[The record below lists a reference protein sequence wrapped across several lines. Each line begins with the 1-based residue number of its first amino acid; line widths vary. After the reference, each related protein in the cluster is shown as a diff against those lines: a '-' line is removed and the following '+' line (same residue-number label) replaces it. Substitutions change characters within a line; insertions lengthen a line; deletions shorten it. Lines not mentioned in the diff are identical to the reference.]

1 MKKMTFLTLMF
12 LLIISC
18 ESNKNFTIENIIPTP
33 KELTVNDD
41 KLYSINNIHILKT
54 SDNLIYP
61 QNKDE
66 YYLKSEKGD
75 VVIEGNEM
83 WARQTLAQLKDEK
96 GRIPDVEIHDW
107 SAYPFRGFMH
117 DTGRNFQTI
126 EMLKE
131 TIDLMSLYKI
141 NYFHWHLTD
150 NPAWR
155 IECKAYPQLN
165 DAQYQR
171 PGRDC
176 GKFYTYDEIRELIA
190 YAKERGITVMPEIDM
205 PGHSAYFRNAFGFS
219 MDSEEGMKVLEECIA
234 EFCEEIPTSMCP
246 YLHIGSDEV
255 YIADPKGFM
264 KFTES
269 LCKKHDRIAMAW
281 DPGLP
286 SDSTTVRQIWN
297 TAAGSN
303 AAQTKKGGKYVDSF
317 MGYLNYYDPIYFTNK
332 VFLHKACAQDVPD
345 TTNALGGILC
355 LWNDVRVDDKTRI
368 ALHNGMINGMMVY
381 AERFWNGGEGS
392 WEELAEFEDKM
403 SYHKDNIVNN
413 HDVRWH
419 PNATTSWKIKI
430 DGNDTLYARGGA
442 VDVNDLC
449 TENSITVGDT
459 VSAWA
464 FTDIY
469 SESDTAIKVWV
480 GFEAAARSNRISGG
494 IGPQGKWENQG
505 RLFVNDKE
513 YFPSQEWNEP
523 EKYAFHFNTWHKPE
537 EEIPYTDEQFYW
549 MREPVTINLK
559 KGNNEVKLFIP
570 KTFKGQRWSFAFL
583 EVNESPSHRVA
594 KSPSRQV
601 ETRQ

>member
-1 MKKMTFLTLMF
+1 MRKVFIL
-12 LLIISC
+12 LLIALPFISC
-18 ESNKNFTIENIIPTP
+18 SKKEVFNAENIIPTP
-33 KELTVNDD
+33 KKMIVNDD
-41 KLYSINNIHILKT
+41 KLHYIDDIIVLET
-54 SDNLIYP
+54 DDNLLYP

-66 YYLKSEKGD
+66 YFLKSENGN
-75 VVIEGNEM
+75 VTIEGNEV

-155 IECKAYPQLN
+155 IECKVYPQLN
-165 DAQYQR
+165 DPQYQR

-176 GKFYTYDEIRELIA
+176 GKFYTYDEIRGLIA

-219 MDSEEGMKVLEECIA
+219 MDSEEGMKVLDECIA

-264 KFTES
+264 QFTEN
-269 LCKKHDRIAMAW
+269 LCKKHNRIAMAW

-392 WEELAEFEDKM
+392 WEELAEFENKM
-403 SYHKDNIVNN
+403 SYHKSNIVNN
-413 HDVRWH
+413 HDVRWN
-419 PNATTSWKIKI
+419 PNATTSWRIKI

-449 TENSITVGDT
+449 TENSITTGDT
-459 VSAWA
+459 VTAWA

-469 SESDTAIKVWV
+469 SENDTTIKVWV

-505 RLFVNDKE
+505 RLFVNDIE

-583 EVNESPSHRVA
+583 EVT
-594 KSPSRQV
+594 K
-601 ETRQ
+601 

>member
-1 MKKMTFLTLMF
+1 MKKMTFLPLMF
-12 LLIISC
+12 LLLISC

-41 KLYSINNIHILKT
+41 KLYSIKNVHILKT

-66 YYLKSEKGD
+66 YYLKSEKGN
-75 VVIEGNEM
+75 VVIEGNEI
-83 WARQTLAQLKDEK
+83 WARQTLAQLEDEK

-165 DAQYQR
+165 DPQYQR

-205 PGHSAYFRNAFGFS
+205 PGHSAYFRNAFDFS

-234 EFCEEIPTSMCP
+234 EFCEEIPNSMCP

-264 KFTES
+264 EFAEN

-392 WEELAEFEDKM
+392 WDELAEFENKM
-403 SYHKDNIVNN
+403 SYHKNNIVQN

-419 PNATTSWKIKI
+419 PNATTTWKIKI
-430 DGNDTLYARGGA
+430 NGNDTLYARGGA

-464 FTDIY
+464 FTEIY
-469 SESDTAIKVWV
+469 SECDTTIKVWV

-570 KTFKGQRWSFAFL
+570 KTFKGQRWSFGFL
-583 EVNESPSHRVA
+583 EVNET
-594 KSPSRQV
+594 
-601 ETRQ
+601 TRQRDNK

>member
-1 MKKMTFLTLMF
+1 MKKVFIL
-12 LLIISC
+12 LLIALPFVSC
-18 ESNKNFTIENIIPTP
+18 SKKEVFNAENIIPTP
-33 KELTVNDD
+33 KKMIVNDD
-41 KLYSINNIHILKT
+41 KLHYIDDITVLET
-54 SDNLIYP
+54 DDNLLYP

-66 YYLKSEKGD
+66 YFLKSENGN
-75 VVIEGNEM
+75 VIIEGNEV

-126 EMLKE
+126 DMLKE

-155 IECKAYPQLN
+155 IECKVYPQLN
-165 DAQYQR
+165 DPQYQR

-205 PGHSAYFRNAFGFS
+205 PGHSAYFRNTFGFS

-264 KFTES
+264 QFTEN

-332 VFLHKACAQDVPD
+332 VFLHKACAQDIPD

-392 WEELAEFEDKM
+392 WDELAEFEDKM
-403 SYHKDNIVNN
+403 SYHKDNIVKN

-419 PNATTSWKIKI
+419 PNATTSWRIKI

-442 VDVNDLC
+442 IDVNDLC
-449 TENSITVGDT
+449 TENSITTGDT
-459 VSAWA
+459 VTAWA

-469 SESDTAIKVWV
+469 SENDTTIKVWV

-505 RLFVNDKE
+505 RLFVNDIE

-583 EVNESPSHRVA
+583 EVT
-594 KSPSRQV
+594 K
-601 ETRQ
+601 

>member
-1 MKKMTFLTLMF
+1 MRKILTLTVLFLTL
-12 LLIISC
+12 LSC
-18 ESNKNFTIENIIPTP
+18 SEKDIFIEGNIIPEP
-33 KELTVNDD
+33 K
-41 KLYSINNIHILKT
+41 KLIIRDNRLHQIKDVTIL
-54 SDNLIYP
+54 SSSENLIYP
-61 QNKDE
+61 HNKDE
-66 YYLKSEKGD
+66 YYLSSKNGN
-75 VVIEGNEM
+75 VVIEGNVI
-83 WARQTLAQLKDEK
+83 WAKQTLKQLADENN
-96 GRIPDVEIHDW
+96 RIPDVEIHDW

-126 EMLKE
+126 DMLKE

-165 DAQYQR
+165 DPQYQR

-190 YAKERGITVMPEIDM
+190 YAKERGITIMPEIDM

-219 MDSEEGMKVLEECIA
+219 MDSEEGMKVLEKCID
-234 EFCEEIPTSMCP
+234 EFCEEIPASLCP

-264 KFTES
+264 RFTEN
-269 LCKKHDRIAMAW
+269 LCKKHNRIAMAW

-392 WEELAEFEDKM
+392 WDELSEFEDKM
-403 SYHKDNIVNN
+403 SYHKSHIVKN

-464 FTDIY
+464 FTNIN
-469 SESDTAIKVWV
+469 SKCDTTIKVWV

-513 YFPSQEWNEP
+513 YFPAQKWNEP
-523 EKYAFHFNTWHKPE
+523 EKYEFHFNTWHKPE
-537 EEIPYTDEQFYW
+537 EELPYTDEQFYW
-549 MREPVTINLK
+549 MRESLSIDLK
-559 KGNNEVKLFIP
+559 QGDNEIKLYIP
-570 KTFKGQRWSFAFL
+570 KTFRGQRWSFGFL
-583 EVNESPSHRVA
+583 KVTE
-594 KSPSRQV
+594 
-601 ETRQ
+601 

>member
-18 ESNKNFTIENIIPTP
+18 ESNKNFTVENIIPTP

-269 LCKKHDRIAMAW
+269 LCKKHNRIAMAW

-392 WEELAEFEDKM
+392 WEELVEFEDKM
-403 SYHKDNIVNN
+403 SYHKDNIVKN

-419 PNATTSWKIKI
+419 PNATTSWRIKI

-459 VSAWA
+459 VTAWA
-464 FTDIY
+464 FTNIY
-469 SESDTAIKVWV
+469 SESDTTIKVWV

-583 EVNESPSHRVA
+583 EVNETTGQRDN
-594 KSPSRQV
+594 
-601 ETRQ
+601 E

>member
-18 ESNKNFTIENIIPTP
+18 ESNKNFTVENIIPTP

-269 LCKKHDRIAMAW
+269 LCKKHNRIAMAW

-392 WEELAEFEDKM
+392 WEELVEFEDKM
-403 SYHKDNIVNN
+403 SYHKDNIVKN

-419 PNATTSWKIKI
+419 PNATTSWRIKI

-459 VSAWA
+459 VTAWA
-464 FTDIY
+464 FTNIY
-469 SESDTAIKVWV
+469 SESDTTIKVWV

-583 EVNESPSHRVA
+583 EVNETTGQRDN
-594 KSPSRQV
+594 K
-601 ETRQ
+601 

>member
-1 MKKMTFLTLMF
+1 MKKILPLI
-12 LLIISC
+12 LLLSSFFSC
-18 ESNKNFTIENIIPTP
+18 CKSDVFVKENIIPMP
-33 KELTVNDD
+33 KEFVLNED
-41 KLYSINNIHILKT
+41 KLYNINDVTVLET
-54 SDNLIYP
+54 SDNLLYP

-66 YYLKSEKGD
+66 YYIKIEKGN
-75 VVIEGNEM
+75 VVIEGNEI
-83 WARQTLAQLKDEK
+83 WAMQTLKQLADSLD
-96 GRIPDVEIHDW
+96 RVPDVVIHDW
-107 SAYPFRGFMH
+107 SVYPFRGFMH

-155 IECKAYPQLN
+155 IECKVYPQLN
-165 DAQYQR
+165 DPQYQR

-205 PGHSAYFRNAFGFS
+205 PGHSAYFRSAFGFS
-219 MDSEEGMKVLEECIA
+219 MDSEDGMKVLEKCIE
-234 EFCEEIPTSMCP
+234 EFCKEIPVSMCP

-264 KFTES
+264 VFTEN
-269 LCKKHDRIAMAW
+269 LCKKYNRIAVAW

-303 AAQTKKGGKYVDSF
+303 AASTKKGGRYLDSF

-332 VFLHKACAQDVPD
+332 VFLHKACAQDVAD

-392 WEELAEFEDKM
+392 YDELIAFEDKM
-403 SYHKDNIVNN
+403 VYHKENLLQN
-413 HDVRWH
+413 HDVRWN
-419 PNATTSWKIKI
+419 PNIQTSWNITI
-430 DGNDTLYARGGA
+430 ADTINLEARGGA
-442 VDVNDLC
+442 VDVDDLC
-449 TENSITVGDT
+449 RENNINIGETAP
-459 VSAWA
+459 AWA
-464 FTDIY
+464 TTEIY
-469 SESDTAIKVWV
+469 SDEDKTIKAWV

-494 IGPQGKWENQG
+494 IGPQGKWENEG
-505 RLFVNDKE
+505 RLLVNGVE
-513 YFPSQEWNEP
+513 YFPSQIWNEA
-523 EKYAFHFNTWHKPE
+523 EKYKFHYNTWHRPE
-537 EEIPYTDEQFYW
+537 EELPYTDEQFYW
-549 MREPVTINLK
+549 MREPVEINLK
-559 KGNNEVKLFIP
+559 KGNNKIELYIP
-570 KTFKGQRWSFAFL
+570 KTFKGQRWSFGF
-583 EVNESPSHRVA
+583 V
-594 KSPSRQV
+594 K
-601 ETRQ
+601 TKD

>member
-1 MKKMTFLTLMF
+1 MKKILPLFLVLTSLF
-12 LLIISC
+12 SC
-18 ESNKNFTIENIIPTP
+18 GEKDVFVKENIIPTP
-33 KELTVNDD
+33 KEFVLDND
-41 KLYSINNIHILKT
+41 KLHKINEIVVLGT
-54 SDNLIYP
+54 SDKLSYP

-66 YYLKSEKGD
+66 YYLKIEKGN
-75 VVIEGNEM
+75 VVVEGNEV
-83 WARQTLAQLKDEK
+83 WARQTLSQLQDKE
-96 GRIPDVEIHDW
+96 GRVPDVEIHDW

-117 DTGRNFQTI
+117 DTGRNFQTL

-155 IECKAYPQLN
+155 IECKVYPQLN
-165 DAQYQR
+165 DPQYQR

-176 GKFYTYDEIRELIA
+176 GKFYTYDEIRELIT
-190 YAKERGITVMPEIDM
+190 YAKERGIIVMPEIDM

-219 MDSEEGMKVLEECIA
+219 MDSEEGMKVLEKCIE
-234 EFCEEIPTSMCP
+234 EFCEEIPVAMCP

-264 KFTES
+264 QFTEN
-269 LCKKHDRIAMAW
+269 LCRKHNRIAMAW

-286 SDSTTVRQIWN
+286 SDSTTIRQIWN

-368 ALHNGMINGMMVY
+368 ALHNGMINGMMTFS
-381 AERFWNGGEGS
+381 ERFWNGGEGS
-392 WEELAEFEDKM
+392 WDELVAFENKM
-403 SYHKDNIVNN
+403 SYHKDNMLQK
-413 HDVRWH
+413 HDVRWN
-419 PNATTSWKIKI
+419 PNAKTIWKITI
-430 DGNDTLYARGGA
+430 ADTINLEARGGA

-449 TENSITVGDT
+449 TENSIVIGDT

-464 FTDIY
+464 VTNIY
-469 SESDTAIKVWV
+469 SEEDTTIDVWV

-494 IGPQGKWENQG
+494 IGPQGKWENRG
-505 RLFVNDKE
+505 RLLVNGEE

-523 EKYAFHFNTWHKPE
+523 EKYKFHYNTWHRPE
-537 EEIPYTDEQFYW
+537 EEMPFTDEQFYW

-559 KGNNEVKLFIP
+559 KGDNEIKLYIP
-570 KTFKGQRWSFAFL
+570 KTFKGQRWSFGM
-583 EVNESPSHRVA
+583 V
-594 KSPSRQV
+594 KT
-601 ETRQ
+601 TRQ

>member
-1 MKKMTFLTLMF
+1 MRKILTLTVIFLTL
-12 LLIISC
+12 LSC
-18 ESNKNFTIENIIPTP
+18 SEKDIFIEGNIIPEP
-33 KELTVNDD
+33 K
-41 KLYSINNIHILKT
+41 KLIIKDNRLHQIKDVTIL
-54 SDNLIYP
+54 SSSENLIYP
-61 QNKDE
+61 HNKDE
-66 YYLKSEKGD
+66 YYLSSKNGN
-75 VVIEGNEM
+75 VVIEGNVI
-83 WARQTLAQLKDEK
+83 WAKQTLKQLADKNN
-96 GRIPDVEIHDW
+96 RIPDVEIHDW

-126 EMLKE
+126 DMLKE

-165 DAQYQR
+165 DPQYQR

-190 YAKERGITVMPEIDM
+190 YAKERGITIMPEIDM
-205 PGHSAYFRNAFGFS
+205 PGHSAYFRNALGFS
-219 MDSEEGMKVLEECIA
+219 MDSEEGMKVLEKCID
-234 EFCEEIPTSMCP
+234 EFCEEIPASLCP

-264 KFTES
+264 RFTEN
-269 LCKKHDRIAMAW
+269 LCKKHNRIAMAW
-281 DPGLP
+281 DPGLT

-392 WEELAEFEDKM
+392 WDELSEFEDKM
-403 SYHKDNIVNN
+403 SYHKSHIVKN

-464 FTDIY
+464 FTNIN
-469 SESDTAIKVWV
+469 SECDTTIKVWV

-513 YFPSQEWNEP
+513 YFPTQKWNEP
-523 EKYAFHFNTWHKPE
+523 EKYEFHFNTWHKPE
-537 EEIPYTDEQFYW
+537 EELPYTDEQFYW
-549 MREPVTINLK
+549 MREPLSIDLK
-559 KGNNEVKLFIP
+559 QGDNEIKLYIP
-570 KTFKGQRWSFAFL
+570 KTFRGQRWSFGFL
-583 EVNESPSHRVA
+583 KVTE
-594 KSPSRQV
+594 
-601 ETRQ
+601 

>member
-1 MKKMTFLTLMF
+1 MKKILPLI
-12 LLIISC
+12 LLLSSFFSC
-18 ESNKNFTIENIIPTP
+18 CKSDVFVKENIIPMP
-33 KELTVNDD
+33 KEFVLNED
-41 KLYSINNIHILKT
+41 KLYNINDVTVLET
-54 SDNLIYP
+54 SDNLLYP

-66 YYLKSEKGD
+66 YYIKIEKGN
-75 VVIEGNEM
+75 VVIEGNEI
-83 WARQTLAQLKDEK
+83 WAMQTLKQLADSLD
-96 GRIPDVEIHDW
+96 RVPDVVIHDW
-107 SAYPFRGFMH
+107 SVYPFRGFMH

-155 IECKAYPQLN
+155 IECKVYPQLN
-165 DAQYQR
+165 DPQYQR

-205 PGHSAYFRNAFGFS
+205 PGHSAYFRSAFGFS
-219 MDSEEGMKVLEECIA
+219 MDSEEGMKVLEKCIE
-234 EFCEEIPTSMCP
+234 EFCKEIPVSMCP

-264 KFTES
+264 VFTEN
-269 LCKKHDRIAMAW
+269 LCKKYNRIAVAW

-303 AAQTKKGGKYVDSF
+303 AASTKKGGRYLDSF

-332 VFLHKACAQDVPD
+332 VFLHKACAQDVAD

-392 WEELAEFEDKM
+392 YDELISFEDKM
-403 SYHKDNIVNN
+403 VYHKENLLQN
-413 HDVRWH
+413 HDVRWN
-419 PNATTSWKIKI
+419 PNIQTLWNITIA
-430 DGNDTLYARGGA
+430 DTINIEARGGA
-442 VDVNDLC
+442 VDVDDLC
-449 TENSITVGDT
+449 RENNINIGET

-464 FTDIY
+464 TTDIY
-469 SESDTAIKVWV
+469 SDEDKTIKAWV

-494 IGPQGKWENQG
+494 IGPQGKWENEG
-505 RLFVNDKE
+505 RLLVNGVE
-513 YFPSQEWNEP
+513 YFPSQIWNEA
-523 EKYAFHFNTWHKPE
+523 EKYKFHYNTWHRPE
-537 EEIPYTDEQFYW
+537 EELPYTDEQFYW
-549 MREPVTINLK
+549 MREPVEINLK
-559 KGNNEVKLFIP
+559 KGNNKIELYIP
-570 KTFKGQRWSFAFL
+570 KTFKGQRWSFGF
-583 EVNESPSHRVA
+583 V
-594 KSPSRQV
+594 K
-601 ETRQ
+601 TKD

>member
-1 MKKMTFLTLMF
+1 MKNLTLIIF
-12 LLIISC
+12 ACILLFSC
-18 ESNKNFTIENIIPTP
+18 TENKTFTTENIIPTP
-33 KELTVNDD
+33 KELTVNDN
-41 KLYSINNIHILKT
+41 KLHPLKDVVVSKS

-66 YYLKSEKGD
+66 YYLKSENGN
-75 VVIEGNEM
+75 VIIEGNEV
-83 WARQTLAQLKDEK
+83 WARQTLAQLTDMNN
-96 GRIPDVEIHDW
+96 RIPDVEIHDW
-107 SAYPFRGFMH
+107 AAYPFRGFMH

-126 EMLKE
+126 DMLKE

-165 DAQYQR
+165 DPQYQR

-190 YAKERGITVMPEIDM
+190 YAKERGITIMPEIDM

-219 MDSEEGMKVLEECIA
+219 MDSEEGMKVLEECID
-234 EFCEEIPTSMCP
+234 EFCEEIPASLCP
-246 YLHIGSDEV
+246 YLHVGSDEV

-264 KFTES
+264 RFTEN
-269 LCKKHDRIAMAW
+269 LCKKHNRIAMAW

-368 ALHNGMINGMMVY
+368 SLHNGMINGMMVY
-381 AERFWNGGEGS
+381 AERFWNGSEGT
-392 WEELAEFEDKM
+392 WDELSEFEDKM
-403 SYHKDNIVNN
+403 SYHKNHIVKN

-419 PNATTSWKIKI
+419 PNSTTSWKIKI
-430 DGNDTLYARGGA
+430 EGNDTLYARGGA

-464 FTDIY
+464 FTNIN
-469 SESDTAIKVWV
+469 SECDTTIKVWV

-505 RLFVNDKE
+505 RLFVNGEE
-513 YFPSQEWNEP
+513 YFPAQKWNEA
-523 EKYAFHFNTWHKPE
+523 EKYEFHFNTWHKPE
-537 EEIPYTDEQFYW
+537 EELPYTDEQFYW
-549 MREPVTINLK
+549 MREPVTIKLK
-559 KGNNEVKLFIP
+559 KGNNEIKLYIP
-570 KTFKGQRWSFAFL
+570 KTFRGQRWSFGFL
-583 EVNESPSHRVA
+583 KVTE
-594 KSPSRQV
+594 
-601 ETRQ
+601 

>member
-1 MKKMTFLTLMF
+1 MRKILTLTLLFLTL
-12 LLIISC
+12 LSC
-18 ESNKNFTIENIIPTP
+18 SEKDIFIGENIIPEP
-33 KELTVNDD
+33 K
-41 KLYSINNIHILKT
+41 KLIIKDNRLHQIKDVTILNS

-61 QNKDE
+61 HNKDE
-66 YYLKSEKGD
+66 YYLSSKNGN
-75 VVIEGNEM
+75 VVIEGNAI
-83 WARQTLAQLKDEK
+83 WAKQTLKQIADENN
-96 GRIPDVEIHDW
+96 RIPDVEIHDW

-126 EMLKE
+126 DMLKE

-155 IECKAYPQLN
+155 IECKVYPQLN
-165 DAQYQR
+165 DPQYQR

-190 YAKERGITVMPEIDM
+190 YAKERGITIMPEIDM

-219 MDSEEGMKVLEECIA
+219 MDSEEGMKVLEKCID
-234 EFCEEIPTSMCP
+234 EFCEEIPASLCP
-246 YLHIGSDEV
+246 YLHVGSDEV

-264 KFTES
+264 RFTEN
-269 LCKKHDRIAMAW
+269 LCKKHNRIAMAW

-368 ALHNGMINGMMVY
+368 SLHNGMINGMMVY

-392 WEELAEFEDKM
+392 WDELSEFEDKM
-403 SYHKDNIVNN
+403 SYHKNHIVKN

-419 PNATTSWKIKI
+419 PNATTAWKIKI
-430 DGNDTLYARGGA
+430 EGNDTLYARGGA

-464 FTDIY
+464 FTNIN
-469 SESDTAIKVWV
+469 SKCDTTIKVWV

-505 RLFVNDKE
+505 RLFINNEE
-513 YFPSQEWNEP
+513 YFPTQKWNEP
-523 EKYAFHFNTWHKPE
+523 EKYEFHFNTWHKPE
-537 EEIPYTDEQFYW
+537 EESPYTDEQFYW
-549 MREPVTINLK
+549 MREPVTIKLK
-559 KGNNEVKLFIP
+559 KGNNEIKLYIP
-570 KTFKGQRWSFAFL
+570 KTFRGQRWSFGFL
-583 EVNESPSHRVA
+583 KVTE
-594 KSPSRQV
+594 
-601 ETRQ
+601 

>member
-1 MKKMTFLTLMF
+1 MKKILPLI
-12 LLIISC
+12 LLLSSFFSC
-18 ESNKNFTIENIIPTP
+18 CKSDVFVKENIIPMP
-33 KELTVNDD
+33 KEFVLNED
-41 KLYSINNIHILKT
+41 KLYNINDVTVLET
-54 SDNLIYP
+54 SDNLLYP

-66 YYLKSEKGD
+66 YYIKIEKGN
-75 VVIEGNEM
+75 VVIEGNEI
-83 WARQTLAQLKDEK
+83 WAMQTLKQLADSLD
-96 GRIPDVEIHDW
+96 RVPDVVIHDW
-107 SAYPFRGFMH
+107 SVYPFRGFMH
-117 DTGRNFQTI
+117 DTGRNFQRI

-155 IECKAYPQLN
+155 IECKVYPQLN
-165 DAQYQR
+165 DPQYQR

-219 MDSEEGMKVLEECIA
+219 MDSEDGMKVLEKCIE
-234 EFCEEIPTSMCP
+234 EFCNEIPVSMCP

-264 KFTES
+264 VFTEN
-269 LCKKHDRIAMAW
+269 LCKKYNRIAVVW

-286 SDSTTVRQIWN
+286 SDTTTVRQIWN

-303 AAQTKKGGKYVDSF
+303 AASTKKGGRYLDSF

-332 VFLHKACAQDVPD
+332 VFLHKACAQDVAD

-392 WEELAEFEDKM
+392 YDELVAFEDKM
-403 SYHKDNIVNN
+403 LYHKENLLQN
-413 HDVRWH
+413 HDVRWN
-419 PNATTSWKIKI
+419 PNIQTSWNINI
-430 DGNDTLYARGGA
+430 ADTINLEARGGA
-442 VDVNDLC
+442 VDVDDLC
-449 TENSITVGDT
+449 RENNINIGET

-464 FTDIY
+464 TTDIY
-469 SESDTAIKVWV
+469 SDEDKTIKAWV

-494 IGPQGKWENQG
+494 IGPQGKWENEG
-505 RLFVNDKE
+505 RLLVNGVE
-513 YFPSQEWNEP
+513 YFPSQIWNEA
-523 EKYAFHFNTWHKPE
+523 EKYKFHYNTWHRPE
-537 EEIPYTDEQFYW
+537 EELPYTDEQFYW
-549 MREPVTINLK
+549 MREPVEINLK
-559 KGNNEVKLFIP
+559 KGNNKIELYIP
-570 KTFKGQRWSFAFL
+570 KTFKGQRWSFGF
-583 EVNESPSHRVA
+583 V
-594 KSPSRQV
+594 K
-601 ETRQ
+601 TKD

>member
-1 MKKMTFLTLMF
+1 MRKILTLTVLFLTLLSCSEKDIF
-12 LLIISC
+12 IEGNIIPEPKKLIIRD
-18 ESNKNFTIENIIPTP
+18 NRLHQIKDVTILSSSENII
-33 KELTVNDD
+33 
-41 KLYSINNIHILKT
+41 
-54 SDNLIYP
+54 YP
-61 QNKDE
+61 HNKDE
-66 YYLKSEKGD
+66 YYLSSKNGN
-75 VVIEGNEM
+75 VVIEGNVI
-83 WARQTLAQLKDEK
+83 WAKQTLKQIADENN
-96 GRIPDVEIHDW
+96 RIPDVEIHDW

-126 EMLKE
+126 DMLKE

-165 DAQYQR
+165 DPQHQR

-190 YAKERGITVMPEIDM
+190 YAKERGITIMPEIDM

-219 MDSEEGMKVLEECIA
+219 MDSEEGMKVLEKCID
-234 EFCEEIPTSMCP
+234 EFCEEIPASLCP
-246 YLHIGSDEV
+246 YLHVGSDEV

-264 KFTES
+264 RFTEN
-269 LCKKHDRIAMAW
+269 LCKKHNRIAMAW

-381 AERFWNGGEGS
+381 AERFWDGGEGS
-392 WEELAEFEDKM
+392 WDELSEFEDKM
-403 SYHKDNIVNN
+403 SYHKNHIVKN

-419 PNATTSWKIKI
+419 PNATTAWKIKI
-430 DGNDTLYARGGA
+430 EGNDTLYARGGA

-464 FTDIY
+464 FTNIN
-469 SESDTAIKVWV
+469 SECDTTIKVWV

-505 RLFVNDKE
+505 RLFVNGEE
-513 YFPSQEWNEP
+513 YFPAQKWNEP
-523 EKYAFHFNTWHKPE
+523 EATYSSTS
-537 EEIPYTDEQFYW
+537 
-549 MREPVTINLK
+549 M
-559 KGNNEVKLFIP
+559 
-570 KTFKGQRWSFAFL
+570 
-583 EVNESPSHRVA
+583 
-594 KSPSRQV
+594 
-601 ETRQ
+601 TRCCVSSTSTR

>member
-1 MKKMTFLTLMF
+1 MKKILPLI
-12 LLIISC
+12 LLLSSFFSC
-18 ESNKNFTIENIIPTP
+18 CKSDVFVKENIIPMP
-33 KELTVNDD
+33 KEFVLNED
-41 KLYSINNIHILKT
+41 KLYNINDVTVLET
-54 SDNLIYP
+54 SDNLLYP

-66 YYLKSEKGD
+66 YYIKIEKGN
-75 VVIEGNEM
+75 VVIEGNEI
-83 WARQTLAQLKDEK
+83 WAMQTLKQLADSLD
-96 GRIPDVEIHDW
+96 RVPDVVIHDW
-107 SAYPFRGFMH
+107 SVYPFRGFMH

-155 IECKAYPQLN
+155 IECKVYPQLN
-165 DAQYQR
+165 DPQYQR

-205 PGHSAYFRNAFGFS
+205 PGHSAYFRSAFGFS
-219 MDSEEGMKVLEECIA
+219 MDSEEGMKVLEKCIE
-234 EFCEEIPTSMCP
+234 EFCKEIPVSMCP

-264 KFTES
+264 VFTEN
-269 LCKKHDRIAMAW
+269 LCKKYNRIAVAW

-303 AAQTKKGGKYVDSF
+303 AASTKKGGRYLDSF

-332 VFLHKACAQDVPD
+332 VFLHKACAQDVAD

-368 ALHNGMINGMMVY
+368 TLHNGMINGMMVY

-392 WEELAEFEDKM
+392 YDELIAFEDKM
-403 SYHKDNIVNN
+403 VYHKEKLLQN
-413 HDVRWH
+413 HDVRWN
-419 PNATTSWKIKI
+419 PNIQTLWNITIA
-430 DGNDTLYARGGA
+430 DTINLEARGGA
-442 VDVNDLC
+442 VDVDDLC
-449 TENSITVGDT
+449 RENNINIGET

-464 FTDIY
+464 TTDIY
-469 SESDTAIKVWV
+469 SDEDKTIKAWV

-494 IGPQGKWENQG
+494 IGPQGKWENEG
-505 RLFVNDKE
+505 RLLVNGVE
-513 YFPSQEWNEP
+513 YFPSQIWNEA
-523 EKYAFHFNTWHKPE
+523 EKYKFHYNTWHRPE
-537 EEIPYTDEQFYW
+537 EELPYTDEQFYW
-549 MREPVTINLK
+549 MREPVEINLK
-559 KGNNEVKLFIP
+559 KGNNKIELYIP
-570 KTFKGQRWSFAFL
+570 KTFKGQRWSFGF
-583 EVNESPSHRVA
+583 VKTKDKWQRV
-594 KSPSRQV
+594 V
-601 ETRQ
+601 L

>member
-1 MKKMTFLTLMF
+1 MKIVLALSLIVMF
-12 LLIISC
+12 FFSC
-18 ESNKNFTIENIIPTP
+18 ERKDVFIVENIIPTP
-33 KELTVNDD
+33 KELI
-41 KLYSINNIHILKT
+41 INNDRLYAINNVVVLK
-54 SDNLIYP
+54 SGDNLAYP

-66 YYLKSEKGD
+66 YYLKSEKGY
-75 VVIEGNEM
+75 VVIEGNEI
-83 WARQTLAQLKDEK
+83 WAKQTLLQLADCK

-155 IECKAYPQLN
+155 IECKVYPQLN
-165 DAQYQR
+165 DPQYQR

-190 YAKERGITVMPEIDM
+190 YAKERGITIMPEIDM

-219 MDSEEGMKVLEECIA
+219 MDSEEGMKVLEKCID
-234 EFCEEIPTSMCP
+234 EFCDEIPASLCP
-246 YLHIGSDEV
+246 YFHVGSDEV
-255 YIADPKGFM
+255 HVANPKGFM
-264 KFTES
+264 EFTEN
-269 LCKKHDRIAMAW
+269 LCKKYNRMAMAW

-286 SDSTTVRQIWN
+286 SDSTTIRQIWN

-303 AAQTKKGGKYVDSF
+303 AAQTKKGGRYVDSF

-368 ALHNGMINGMMVY
+368 ALHNGMINGMMTFS
-381 AERFWNGGEGS
+381 ERFWEGGDGT
-392 WEELAEFEDKM
+392 WEELVDFEEKM
-403 SYHKDNIVNN
+403 LYHKNNIVND
-413 HDVRWH
+413 HDVRWC
-419 PNATTSWKIKI
+419 PNASTLWKIKI
-430 DGNDTLYARGGA
+430 GDNEILEARGGA

-449 TENSITVGDT
+449 TENEIIVGDT
-459 VSAWA
+459 ISAWA
-464 FTDIY
+464 TTEIY
-469 SESDTAIKVWV
+469 SENDTILNMWI

-494 IGPQGKWENQG
+494 IGSQGKWENKG
-505 RLFVNDKE
+505 RLFVNGME
-513 YFPSQEWNEP
+513 YFPAQQWIEP
-523 EKYAFHFNTWHKPE
+523 GKYEFHFNTWHQPE
-537 EEIPYTDEQFYW
+537 EELPYTDEQFYW
-549 MREPVTINLK
+549 MREPVAVNLK
-559 KGNNEVKLFIP
+559 EGENEIKLYIP
-570 KTFKGQRWSFAFL
+570 KTFRGQRWSFG
-583 EVNESPSHRVA
+583 VINN
-594 KSPSRQV
+594 
-601 ETRQ
+601 

>member
-1 MKKMTFLTLMF
+1 MRKILTLILLFLTL
-12 LLIISC
+12 LSC
-18 ESNKNFTIENIIPTP
+18 SEKDIFIEGNIIPEP
-33 KELTVNDD
+33 K
-41 KLYSINNIHILKT
+41 KLIIRDNRLHQIKDVTIL
-54 SDNLIYP
+54 SSFENLIYP
-61 QNKDE
+61 HNKDE
-66 YYLKSEKGD
+66 YYLSSKNGN
-75 VVIEGNEM
+75 VVIEGNVI
-83 WARQTLAQLKDEK
+83 WAKQTLKQLADENN
-96 GRIPDVEIHDW
+96 RIPDVEIHDW

-126 EMLKE
+126 DMLKE

-165 DAQYQR
+165 DPQYQR

-190 YAKERGITVMPEIDM
+190 YAKERGITIMPEIDM

-219 MDSEEGMKVLEECIA
+219 MDSEEGMKVLEKCID
-234 EFCEEIPTSMCP
+234 EFCEEIPASLCP

-264 KFTES
+264 RFTEN
-269 LCKKHDRIAMAW
+269 LCKKHNRIAMAW

-392 WEELAEFEDKM
+392 WDEISEFEDKM
-403 SYHKDNIVNN
+403 SYHKNHIVKN

-419 PNATTSWKIKI
+419 PNAMTSWKIKI

-464 FTDIY
+464 FTNIN
-469 SESDTAIKVWV
+469 SECDTTIKVWV

-513 YFPSQEWNEP
+513 YFPTQKWNEP
-523 EKYAFHFNTWHKPE
+523 EKYEFHFNTWHKPE
-537 EEIPYTDEQFYW
+537 EELPYTDEQFYW
-549 MREPVTINLK
+549 MREPLSIDLK
-559 KGNNEVKLFIP
+559 QGDNEIKLYIP
-570 KTFKGQRWSFAFL
+570 KTFRGQRWSFGFL
-583 EVNESPSHRVA
+583 KVTE
-594 KSPSRQV
+594 
-601 ETRQ
+601 

>member
-1 MKKMTFLTLMF
+1 MRKILTLTLLFLTL
-12 LLIISC
+12 LSC
-18 ESNKNFTIENIIPTP
+18 SEKDIFIGENIIPEP
-33 KELTVNDD
+33 K
-41 KLYSINNIHILKT
+41 KLIIKDNRLHQIKDVTILNS

-61 QNKDE
+61 HNKDE
-66 YYLKSEKGD
+66 YYLSSKNGN
-75 VVIEGNEM
+75 VVIEGNAI
-83 WARQTLAQLKDEK
+83 WAKQTLKQIADENN
-96 GRIPDVEIHDW
+96 RIPDVEIHDW

-126 EMLKE
+126 DMLKE

-155 IECKAYPQLN
+155 IECKVYPQLN
-165 DAQYQR
+165 DPQYQR

-190 YAKERGITVMPEIDM
+190 YAKERGITIMPEIDM

-219 MDSEEGMKVLEECIA
+219 MDSEEGMKVLEKCID
-234 EFCEEIPTSMCP
+234 EFCEEIPASLCP
-246 YLHIGSDEV
+246 YLHVGSDEV

-264 KFTES
+264 RFTEN
-269 LCKKHDRIAMAW
+269 LCKKHNRIAMAW

-368 ALHNGMINGMMVY
+368 SLHNGMINGMMVY

-392 WEELAEFEDKM
+392 WDELSEFEDKM
-403 SYHKDNIVNN
+403 SYHKNHIVKN

-464 FTDIY
+464 FTNIN
-469 SESDTAIKVWV
+469 SKCDTTIKVWV

-505 RLFVNDKE
+505 RLFINNEE
-513 YFPSQEWNEP
+513 YFPTQKWNEP
-523 EKYAFHFNTWHKPE
+523 EKYEFHFNTWHKPE
-537 EEIPYTDEQFYW
+537 EESPYTDEQFYW
-549 MREPVTINLK
+549 MREPVTIKLK
-559 KGNNEVKLFIP
+559 KGNNEIKLYIP
-570 KTFKGQRWSFAFL
+570 KTFRGQRWSFGFL
-583 EVNESPSHRVA
+583 KVTE
-594 KSPSRQV
+594 
-601 ETRQ
+601 

>member
-1 MKKMTFLTLMF
+1 MSTLVVLSFFSCNKKDV
-12 LLIISC
+12 
-18 ESNKNFTIENIIPTP
+18 FTTENIIPAP
-33 KELTVNDD
+33 KKLIVNGN
-41 KLYSINNIHILKT
+41 KLHSINNIAVVE
-54 SDNLIYP
+54 SPDNLIYP

-66 YYLKSEKGD
+66 YYLKTEKGN
-75 VVIEGNEM
+75 VIIEGNDV
-83 WARQTLAQLKDEK
+83 WARRTLSQLADEK
-96 GRIPDVEIHDW
+96 ARIPDVEIHDW

-126 EMLKE
+126 DMLKE

-155 IECKAYPQLN
+155 IECKVYPQLN
-165 DAQYQR
+165 DPQYQR

-190 YAKERGITVMPEIDM
+190 YAKERGITIMPEIDM

-219 MDSEEGMKVLEECIA
+219 MDSEEGMKVLEKCID
-234 EFCEEIPTSMCP
+234 EFCNEIPASMCP
-246 YLHIGSDEV
+246 YLHVGSDEV
-255 YIADPKGFM
+255 YISDPKGFM
-264 KFTES
+264 KFTEN
-269 LCKKHDRIAMAW
+269 LCKKHNRIAMAW

-368 ALHNGMINGMMVY
+368 ALHNGMINGMMVFS
-381 AERFWNGGEGS
+381 ERFWNGGEGS
-392 WEELAEFEDKM
+392 WDELASFENKM
-403 SYHKDNIVNN
+403 SYHKDNIVKN
-413 HDVRWH
+413 HDVRWY
-419 PNATTSWKIKI
+419 PNASTLWKIKI
-430 DGNDTLYARGGA
+430 GDNEIIEARGGA
-442 VDVNDLC
+442 IDVNDLC
-449 TENSITVGDT
+449 TENSIAVGDT
-459 VSAWA
+459 ISALA
-464 FTDIY
+464 TTEIY
-469 SESDTAIKVWV
+469 SDCDKDMMVWV

-494 IGPQGKWENQG
+494 IGPQGKWENNG
-505 RLFVNDKE
+505 RVFVNGKE
-513 YFPSQEWNEP
+513 YFPSQQWDEP
-523 EKYAFHFNTWHKPE
+523 EKYKFHFNTWHKPE
-537 EEIPYTDEQFYW
+537 EELPYTDEQFYW

-559 KGNNEVKLFIP
+559 KGNNEVKLYIP

-583 EVNESPSHRVA
+583 EVDETPSHRVA
-594 KSPSRQV
+594 K
-601 ETRQ
+601 

>member
-18 ESNKNFTIENIIPTP
+18 ESNKNFTVENIIPTP

-83 WARQTLAQLKDEK
+83 WARQTLVQLKDEK

-165 DAQYQR
+165 DPQYQR

-264 KFTES
+264 KFTEN
-269 LCKKHDRIAMAW
+269 LCKKHNRIAMAW

-392 WEELAEFEDKM
+392 WEELVEFEDKM
-403 SYHKDNIVNN
+403 SYHKDNIVKN

-419 PNATTSWKIKI
+419 PNAMTSWRIKI
-430 DGNDTLYARGGA
+430 DDNDTLYARGGA

-449 TENSITVGDT
+449 TENSVTVGDT
-459 VSAWA
+459 VTAWA

-469 SESDTAIKVWV
+469 SESDTTIKVWV

-505 RLFVNDKE
+505 RLFVNDIE

-570 KTFKGQRWSFAFL
+570 KTFKGQRWSFGFL
-583 EVNESPSHRVA
+583 EVNES
-594 KSPSRQV
+594 
-601 ETRQ
+601 TRQRDNK

>member
-1 MKKMTFLTLMF
+1 MRKILTLTVLFLTL
-12 LLIISC
+12 LSC
-18 ESNKNFTIENIIPTP
+18 SEKDIFIEGNIIPEP
-33 KELTVNDD
+33 K
-41 KLYSINNIHILKT
+41 KLIIKDNRLHQIKDVTIL
-54 SDNLIYP
+54 SSSENLIYP
-61 QNKDE
+61 HNKDE
-66 YYLKSEKGD
+66 YYLSSKNGN
-75 VVIEGNEM
+75 VVIEGNVI
-83 WARQTLAQLKDEK
+83 WAKQTLKQLADENN
-96 GRIPDVEIHDW
+96 RIPDVEIHDW

-126 EMLKE
+126 DMLKE

-165 DAQYQR
+165 DPQYQR

-190 YAKERGITVMPEIDM
+190 YAKERGITIMPEIDM

-219 MDSEEGMKVLEECIA
+219 MDSEEGMKVLEKCID
-234 EFCEEIPTSMCP
+234 EFCEEIPASLCP

-264 KFTES
+264 RFTEN
-269 LCKKHDRIAMAW
+269 LCKKHNRIAMAW

-368 ALHNGMINGMMVY
+368 SLHNGMINGMMVY

-392 WEELAEFEDKM
+392 WDELSEFEDKM
-403 SYHKDNIVNN
+403 SYHKSHIVKN

-419 PNATTSWKIKI
+419 PNATTAWKIKI
-430 DGNDTLYARGGA
+430 EGNDTLYARGGA

-464 FTDIY
+464 FTNIN
-469 SESDTAIKVWV
+469 SECDTTIKVWV

-513 YFPSQEWNEP
+513 YFPAQKWNEP
-523 EKYAFHFNTWHKPE
+523 EKYEFHFNTWHKPE
-537 EEIPYTDEQFYW
+537 EELPYTDEQFYW
-549 MREPVTINLK
+549 MREPLSIDLK
-559 KGNNEVKLFIP
+559 QGDNEIKLYIP
-570 KTFKGQRWSFAFL
+570 KTFRGQRWSFGFL
-583 EVNESPSHRVA
+583 KVTE
-594 KSPSRQV
+594 
-601 ETRQ
+601 

>member
-1 MKKMTFLTLMF
+1 MKNILALSLIFLAF
-12 LLIISC
+12 FSC
-18 ESNKNFTIENIIPTP
+18 SKRNDFTGENIIPTP
-33 KELTVNDD
+33 KELTIKDT
-41 KLYSINNIHILKT
+41 KLYKVKDVKISQT

-66 YYLKSEKGD
+66 YYLRTENGN
-75 VVIEGNEM
+75 VVIEGNEV

-96 GRIPDVEIHDW
+96 GRVPDIEIHDW

-155 IECKAYPQLN
+155 IECKVYPQLN
-165 DAQYQR
+165 DPQYQR

-219 MDSEEGMKVLEECIA
+219 MDSEEGMKVLEKCIE
-234 EFCEEIPTSMCP
+234 EFCNEIPTSMCP

-264 KFTES
+264 KFTED
-269 LCKKHDRIAMAW
+269 LCKKHNRIAMAW

-303 AAQTKKGGKYVDSF
+303 VAQTKKGGKYVDSF

-332 VFLHKACAQDVPD
+332 VFLHKACAQDTPD

-392 WEELAEFEDKM
+392 WEELVDFENKV
-403 SYHKDNIVNN
+403 SYHKNNIVSN

-419 PNATTSWKIKI
+419 PNAQTIWKIKI
-430 DGNDTLYARGGA
+430 DGNDTLVARGGA
-442 VDVNDLC
+442 IDVNDLC
-449 TENSITVGDT
+449 TENSVNVGDT

-464 FTDIY
+464 FTNIY
-469 SESDTAIKVWV
+469 SEDDATIKVWV

-494 IGPQGKWENQG
+494 VGPQGRWENQG
-505 RLFVNDKE
+505 RVFVNGVE
-513 YFPSQEWNEP
+513 YFPAQKWNEP

-537 EEIPYTDEQFYW
+537 EEIPFTDEQFYW

-559 KGNNEVKLFIP
+559 KGNNEVKLYIP
-570 KTFKGQRWSFAFL
+570 KTFQGQRWSFAFV
-583 EVNESPSHRVA
+583 EVNESM
-594 KSPSRQV
+594 RQ
-601 ETRQ
+601 

>member
-1 MKKMTFLTLMF
+1 MRKILTLTVLFLTL
-12 LLIISC
+12 LSC
-18 ESNKNFTIENIIPTP
+18 SEKDIFIEGNIIPEP
-33 KELTVNDD
+33 K
-41 KLYSINNIHILKT
+41 KLIIRDNRLHQIKDVTIL
-54 SDNLIYP
+54 SSSENLIYP
-61 QNKDE
+61 HNKDE
-66 YYLKSEKGD
+66 YYLSSKNGN
-75 VVIEGNEM
+75 VVIEGNVI
-83 WARQTLAQLKDEK
+83 WAKQTLKQIADENN
-96 GRIPDVEIHDW
+96 RIPDVEIHDW

-126 EMLKE
+126 DMLKE

-165 DAQYQR
+165 EPQYQR

-190 YAKERGITVMPEIDM
+190 YAKERGITIMPEIDM

-219 MDSEEGMKVLEECIA
+219 MDSEEGMKVLEKCID
-234 EFCEEIPTSMCP
+234 EFCEEIPASLCP

-264 KFTES
+264 RFTEN
-269 LCKKHDRIAMAW
+269 LCKKHNRIAMAW

-286 SDSTTVRQIWN
+286 SDSITVRQIWN

-392 WEELAEFEDKM
+392 WDELSEFEDKM
-403 SYHKDNIVNN
+403 SYHKSHIVKN

-464 FTDIY
+464 FTNIN
-469 SESDTAIKVWV
+469 SKCDTTIKVWV

-513 YFPSQEWNEP
+513 YFPAQKWNEP
-523 EKYAFHFNTWHKPE
+523 EKYEFHFNTWHKPE
-537 EEIPYTDEQFYW
+537 EELPYTDEQFYW
-549 MREPVTINLK
+549 MREPLSIDLK
-559 KGNNEVKLFIP
+559 QGDNEIKLYIP
-570 KTFKGQRWSFAFL
+570 KTFRGQRWSFGFL
-583 EVNESPSHRVA
+583 KVTE
-594 KSPSRQV
+594 
-601 ETRQ
+601 

>member
-1 MKKMTFLTLMF
+1 MRKILTLTVLFLTL
-12 LLIISC
+12 LSC
-18 ESNKNFTIENIIPTP
+18 SEKDIFIEGNIIPEP
-33 KELTVNDD
+33 K
-41 KLYSINNIHILKT
+41 KLIIRDNRLHQIKDVTIL
-54 SDNLIYP
+54 SSSENLIYP
-61 QNKDE
+61 HNKDE
-66 YYLKSEKGD
+66 YYLSSKNGN
-75 VVIEGNEM
+75 VVIEGNVI
-83 WARQTLAQLKDEK
+83 WAKQTLKQLADENNC
-96 GRIPDVEIHDW
+96 IPDVEIHDW

-126 EMLKE
+126 DMLKE

-155 IECKAYPQLN
+155 IECKVYPQLN
-165 DAQYQR
+165 DPQHQR

-190 YAKERGITVMPEIDM
+190 YAKERGITIMPEIDM

-219 MDSEEGMKVLEECIA
+219 MDSEEGMKVLEKCID
-234 EFCEEIPTSMCP
+234 EFCEEIPASLCP

-264 KFTES
+264 RFTEN
-269 LCKKHDRIAMAW
+269 LCKKHNRIAMAW

-392 WEELAEFEDKM
+392 WDELSEFEDKM
-403 SYHKDNIVNN
+403 SYHKNHIVKN

-464 FTDIY
+464 FTNIN
-469 SESDTAIKVWV
+469 SECDTTIKVWV
-480 GFEAAARSNRISGG
+480 GFEAPARSNRISGG

-505 RLFVNDKE
+505 RLFVNDEE
-513 YFPSQEWNEP
+513 YFPTQKWNEP
-523 EKYAFHFNTWHKPE
+523 EKYEFHFNTWHKPE
-537 EEIPYTDEQFYW
+537 EELPYTDEQFYW
-549 MREPVTINLK
+549 MREPLSIDLK
-559 KGNNEVKLFIP
+559 QGDNKIKLYIP
-570 KTFKGQRWSFAFL
+570 KTFRGQRWSFGFL
-583 EVNESPSHRVA
+583 KVTE
-594 KSPSRQV
+594 
-601 ETRQ
+601 

>member
-1 MKKMTFLTLMF
+1 MRKILTLTVLFLTL
-12 LLIISC
+12 LSC
-18 ESNKNFTIENIIPTP
+18 SEKDIFIEGNIIPEP
-33 KELTVNDD
+33 K
-41 KLYSINNIHILKT
+41 KLIIRDNRLHQIKDVTIL
-54 SDNLIYP
+54 SSSENLIYP
-61 QNKDE
+61 HNKDE
-66 YYLKSEKGD
+66 YYLSSKNGN
-75 VVIEGNEM
+75 VVIEGNVI
-83 WARQTLAQLKDEK
+83 WAKQTLKQLADENN
-96 GRIPDVEIHDW
+96 RIPDVEIHDW

-126 EMLKE
+126 DMLKE

-165 DAQYQR
+165 DPQYQR

-190 YAKERGITVMPEIDM
+190 YAKERGITIMPEIDM

-219 MDSEEGMKVLEECIA
+219 MDSEEGMKVLEKCID
-234 EFCEEIPTSMCP
+234 EFCEEIPASLCP

-264 KFTES
+264 RFTEN
-269 LCKKHDRIAMAW
+269 LCKKHNRIAMAW

-392 WEELAEFEDKM
+392 WDELSEFEDKM
-403 SYHKDNIVNN
+403 SYHKNHIVKN

-464 FTDIY
+464 FTNIN
-469 SESDTAIKVWV
+469 SKCDTTIKVWV

-513 YFPSQEWNEP
+513 YFPAQKWNEP
-523 EKYAFHFNTWHKPE
+523 EKYEFHFNTWHKPE
-537 EEIPYTDEQFYW
+537 EELPYTDEQFYW
-549 MREPVTINLK
+549 MREPLSIDLK
-559 KGNNEVKLFIP
+559 QGDNEIKLYIP
-570 KTFKGQRWSFAFL
+570 KTFRGQRWSFGFL
-583 EVNESPSHRVA
+583 KVTE
-594 KSPSRQV
+594 
-601 ETRQ
+601 

>member
-1 MKKMTFLTLMF
+1 MRKILTLTVIFLTL
-12 LLIISC
+12 LSC
-18 ESNKNFTIENIIPTP
+18 SEKDIFIEGNIIPEP
-33 KELTVNDD
+33 K
-41 KLYSINNIHILKT
+41 KLIIKDNRLHQIKDVTIL
-54 SDNLIYP
+54 SSSENLIYP
-61 QNKDE
+61 HNKDE
-66 YYLKSEKGD
+66 YYLSSKNGN
-75 VVIEGNEM
+75 VVIEGNVI
-83 WARQTLAQLKDEK
+83 WAKQTLKQLADENN
-96 GRIPDVEIHDW
+96 RIPDVEIHDW

-126 EMLKE
+126 DMLKE

-165 DAQYQR
+165 DPQYQR

-190 YAKERGITVMPEIDM
+190 YAKERGITIMPEIDM

-219 MDSEEGMKVLEECIA
+219 MDSEEGMKVLEKCID
-234 EFCEEIPTSMCP
+234 EFCEEIPASLCP

-264 KFTES
+264 RFTEN
-269 LCKKHDRIAMAW
+269 LCKKHNRIAMAW

-392 WEELAEFEDKM
+392 WDELSEFEDKM
-403 SYHKDNIVNN
+403 SYHKNHIVKN

-419 PNATTSWKIKI
+419 PNATTAWKIKI

-464 FTDIY
+464 FTNIN
-469 SESDTAIKVWV
+469 SECDTTIKVWV

-505 RLFVNDKE
+505 RLFVNDEE
-513 YFPSQEWNEP
+513 YFPTQKWNEP
-523 EKYAFHFNTWHKPE
+523 EKYEFHFNTWHKPE
-537 EEIPYTDEQFYW
+537 EELPYTDEQFYW
-549 MREPVTINLK
+549 MREPLSIDLK
-559 KGNNEVKLFIP
+559 QGDNEIKLYIP
-570 KTFKGQRWSFAFL
+570 KTFRGQRWSFGFL
-583 EVNESPSHRVA
+583 KVTE
-594 KSPSRQV
+594 
-601 ETRQ
+601 

>member
-1 MKKMTFLTLMF
+1 MKKILPLILVGITLF
-12 LLIISC
+12 SC
-18 ESNKNFTIENIIPTP
+18 VKKDVFVKENIIPNP
-33 KELTVNDD
+33 KEFVLNND
-41 KLYSINNIHILKT
+41 KLHEINGVTILET
-54 SDNLIYP
+54 DNHLSYP

-66 YYLKSEKGD
+66 YYLKIENGN
-75 VVIEGNEM
+75 VIIEGNEV
-83 WARQTLAQLKDEK
+83 WARQTLAQIQDKQ
-96 GRIPDVEIHDW
+96 GRVPDVEVHDW
-107 SAYPFRGFMH
+107 SVYPFRGFMH
-117 DTGRNFQTI
+117 DTGRNFQTL

-155 IECKAYPQLN
+155 IECKVYPQLN
-165 DAQYQR
+165 DPQYQR

-219 MDSEEGMKVLEECIA
+219 MDSEEGMKVLEKCID
-234 EFCEEIPTSMCP
+234 EFCNEIPVSICP

-264 KFTES
+264 KFTEE
-269 LCKKHDRIAMAW
+269 LCKKHNRIAMAW

-303 AAQTKKGGKYVDSF
+303 AASAKKGGKYVDSF

-345 TTNALGGILC
+345 TANALGGILC

-368 ALHNGMINGMMVY
+368 ALHNGMINGMMTY
-381 AERFWNGGEGS
+381 SERFWNGGEGS
-392 WEELAEFEDKM
+392 WEELVAFEDKM
-403 SYHKDNIVNN
+403 SYHKDNLVSG
-413 HDVRWH
+413 HDVRWN
-419 PNATTSWKIKI
+419 PNAATAWKITI
-430 DGNDTLYARGGA
+430 SDSIELEARGGG
-442 VDVNDLC
+442 VDVDDLC
-449 TENSITVGDT
+449 RANDINIGDT

-464 FTDIY
+464 VTEIY
-469 SESDTAIKVWV
+469 SEEDATIEAWV

-494 IGPQGKWENQG
+494 IGPQGRWENNG
-505 RLFVNDKE
+505 RLFVNGEE
-513 YFPSQEWNEP
+513 YFPSQKWNEP
-523 EKYAFHFNTWHKPE
+523 EKYKFHYNTWHRPE
-537 EEIPYTDEQFYW
+537 EEMPYTDEQFYW
-549 MREPVTINLK
+549 MREPVKINLK
-559 KGNNEVKLFIP
+559 KGNNEIRLYIP
-570 KTFKGQRWSFAFL
+570 KTFKGQRWNFGF
-583 EVNESPSHRVA
+583 V
-594 KSPSRQV
+594 KS
-601 ETRQ
+601 

>member
-1 MKKMTFLTLMF
+1 MKKILPLI
-12 LLIISC
+12 LLLSSFFSC
-18 ESNKNFTIENIIPTP
+18 CKSDVFVKENIIPMP
-33 KELTVNDD
+33 KEFVLNED
-41 KLYSINNIHILKT
+41 KLYNINDVTVLET
-54 SDNLIYP
+54 SDNLLYP

-66 YYLKSEKGD
+66 YYIKIEKGN
-75 VVIEGNEM
+75 VVIEGNEI
-83 WARQTLAQLKDEK
+83 WAMQTLKQLADSLD
-96 GRIPDVEIHDW
+96 RVPDVVIHDW
-107 SAYPFRGFMH
+107 SVYPFRGFMH

-155 IECKAYPQLN
+155 IECKVYPQLN
-165 DAQYQR
+165 DPQYQR

-205 PGHSAYFRNAFGFS
+205 PGHSAYFRSAFGFS
-219 MDSEEGMKVLEECIA
+219 MDSEEGMKVLEKCIE
-234 EFCEEIPTSMCP
+234 EFCKEIPVSMCP

-264 KFTES
+264 VFTEN
-269 LCKKHDRIAMAW
+269 LCKKYNRIAVAW

-303 AAQTKKGGKYVDSF
+303 AASTKKGGRYLDSF

-332 VFLHKACAQDVPD
+332 VFLHKACAQDVAD
-345 TTNALGGILC
+345 TTNAVGGILC

-392 WEELAEFEDKM
+392 YDELIAFEDKM
-403 SYHKDNIVNN
+403 VYHKENLLQN
-413 HDVRWH
+413 HDMRWN
-419 PNATTSWKIKI
+419 PNIQTLWNITIA
-430 DGNDTLYARGGA
+430 DTINLEARGGA
-442 VDVNDLC
+442 VDVDDLC
-449 TENSITVGDT
+449 RENNINIGET

-464 FTDIY
+464 TTDIY
-469 SESDTAIKVWV
+469 SDEDKTIKAWV

-494 IGPQGKWENQG
+494 IGPQGKWENEG
-505 RLFVNDKE
+505 RLLVNGVE
-513 YFPSQEWNEP
+513 YFPSQIWNEA
-523 EKYAFHFNTWHKPE
+523 EKYKFHYNTWHRPE
-537 EEIPYTDEQFYW
+537 EELPYTDEQFYW
-549 MREPVTINLK
+549 MREPVEINLK
-559 KGNNEVKLFIP
+559 KGNNKIELYIP
-570 KTFKGQRWSFAFL
+570 KTFKGQRWSFGF
-583 EVNESPSHRVA
+583 V
-594 KSPSRQV
+594 K
-601 ETRQ
+601 TKD